1 VVDLHAARS
10 RRHFEQKAEQIMKP
24 TLVAAILSA
33 AALLA
38 TSPLLAS
45 AQTEQAGPIH
55 LDNVQIEQSYG
66 VFDDFQPGVV
76 SVSFTNESSSTA
88 TKVVFDLVNFEGA
101 TIARYNDV
109 GSFPQGSAI
118 RHRFE
123 NTHDDPGQQIKVTAV
138 TFADGTTW
146 NDSTPVA
153 LPDTAFPA
161 E

>member
-1 VVDLHAARS
+1 
-10 RRHFEQKAEQIMKP
+10 MKP
-24 TLVAAILSA
+24 TLVAAVLSA

-45 AQTEQAGPIH
+45 AQTGQSGPIH

-76 SVSFTNESSSTA
+76 SVAFTNESSSTA
-88 TKVVFDLVNFEGA
+88 TKVVFDLVNFEGS
-101 TIARYNDV
+101 TIARFNDV

-118 RHRFE
+118 RHGFE
-123 NTHDDPGQQIKVTAV
+123 NTHDDPGQRIKVTAV

-146 NDSTPVA
+146 SDSTSVA
-153 LPDTAFPA
+153 LPGTVFPA